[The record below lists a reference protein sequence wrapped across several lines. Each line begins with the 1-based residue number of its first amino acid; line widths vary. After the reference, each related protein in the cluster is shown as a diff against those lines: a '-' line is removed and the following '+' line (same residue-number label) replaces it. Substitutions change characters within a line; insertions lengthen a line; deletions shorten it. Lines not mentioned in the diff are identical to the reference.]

1 MPCAAACAASA
12 AVGKLRRRQCVPCS
26 DPCAAARRCAR
37 LAVSYARA
45 ASMAVVYLEGAAGGV
60 SRRVGWRVGR
70 RVQSID

>member
-1 MPCAAACAASA
+1 MPRAAARLVSA

-60 SRRVGWRVGR
+60 SRRVGR